1 MSDQPLDIPDDGTA
15 DDPMAGLLSGLLG
28 GGGDGTSGGG
38 FDLGAMLES
47 AMGLQAQLQVAQAEA
62 AATEL
67 EGAAGGGLVRITVT
81 GGFEFRAVAIDPSV
95 IDPDDPE
102 LLADLVLAALHD
114 ACAQVA
120 DLQASVQE
128 GLGVPSMDELG
139 GALGFGEPG
148 A

>member
-1 MSDQPLDIPDDGTA
+1 MSDQLPDTTG

-28 GGGDGTSGGG
+28 GGGDGEGGG
-38 FDLGAMLES
+38 FDLGAVLES

-62 AATEL
+62 AATAL
-67 EGAAGGGLVRITVT
+67 EGAAGGGLVRISVT
-81 GGFEFRAVAIDPSV
+81 GGFEFTGVTIDPSV

-120 DLQASVQE
+120 DLQASFQE
-128 GLGVPSMDELG
+128 GLGMPSL
-139 GALGFGEPG
+139 GALGLGEPE